1 MAADEKMVIQ
11 RAESVDHQLIR
22 AIGVP
27 GLTANIVNSTI
38 GAGIFVL
45 PALVAKGLGPA
56 APLAFICCAI
66 AMVLFVTC
74 FAIAGSRVSLTG
86 GLYAYVEV
94 AFGRYVGFLAGVLY
108 GITALGAVAGVVN
121 VLVNS
126 IAIVA
131 PFLGNPVMRIVVMI
145 VVYGSLV
152 VINVRGVRGGAG
164 VVTVVTMAKL
174 LPLLLFIC
182 AGIFFIHP
190 ANLSWTTW
198 PGSKPLGDSV
208 ILLIFAFVGIEVALI
223 PSGEVKNPSRT
234 VPRSAYLA
242 LVVTTI
248 IYITIQLVAQGT
260 LGADLANYKDAP
272 LAEAAAKFLGNI
284 GRTIL
289 IAGATISAFGF
300 VTSDIL
306 SSPRMIFAFGRDAAL
321 PAWFAHVH
329 RRYRSPDVAII
340 TYAVLAFALSVT
352 GTFEQLAVLS
362 NVAVLLMY
370 LLCCAGC
377 WFLVQRDVRG
387 DGQPF
392 NFPGMKIVPALA
404 IVAIIWILSHA
415 TVREFAVNG
424 ILLALASVLYREQ
437 PHENRTL
444 LYSIKGGVIG
454 GFVAFLLRPS
464 LMGKQAPLDDLVA
477 ALANLVGSNK
487 MVIPLA
493 ETSLNLIFAGLLIG
507 AMIGLGLAVFVKRAP
522 SREA

>member
-1 MAADEKMVIQ
+1 MAEETISIR
-11 RAESVDHQLIR
+11 RAERVDEQLVR
-22 AIGVP
+22 GIGISA
-27 GLTANIVNSTI
+27 LTANIISSTI

-45 PALVAKGLGPA
+45 PALMSKSLGPA
-56 APLAFICCAI
+56 APLAFVCCAI

-126 IAIVA
+126 IAVIV
-131 PFLGNPVMRIVVMI
+131 PFVGNPVTRVIVML

-152 VINVRGVRGGAG
+152 AINVRGVRGGAG
-164 VVTVVTMAKL
+164 AVTVVTFAKL

-190 ANLSWTTW
+190 ANLTW
-198 PGSKPLGDSV
+198 SAWPSSKALGDSV

-223 PSGEVKNPSRT
+223 PSGEVKNPART
-234 VPRSAYLA
+234 VPRAAYLA
-242 LVVTTI
+242 LVVTTG

-260 LGADLANYKDAP
+260 LGSDLANYKDAP

-284 GRTIL
+284 GRTVL
-289 IAGATISAFGF
+289 VAGATISAFGF

-306 SSPRMIFAFGRDAAL
+306 SSPRMIFAFGRDGAL

-329 RRYRSPDVAII
+329 PRYRSPDVAII

-370 LLCCAGC
+370 LLCCAAC
-377 WFLVQRDVRG
+377 WFLVQRDVRA
-387 DGQPF
+387 DGSPF
-392 NFPGMKIVPALA
+392 NFPGARIVPVLA

-415 TVREFAVNG
+415 TMWEFAVNG
-424 ILLALASVLYREQ
+424 IVLAAASLLLFVRRMIVAEPKASR
-437 PHENRTL
+437 
-444 LYSIKGGVIG
+444 
-454 GFVAFLLRPS
+454 
-464 LMGKQAPLDDLVA
+464 
-477 ALANLVGSNK
+477 
-487 MVIPLA
+487 
-493 ETSLNLIFAGLLIG
+493 
-507 AMIGLGLAVFVKRAP
+507 
-522 SREA
+522 